1 MKLSPLATRTENG
14 RRRTFEAIC
23 SLTAENKPQELKN
36 TFMEGIYEVSSSD
49 RVKRLQEDLTKELQE
64 LQNAIEENDFLK
76 ATPQSHKSFRC
87 LNNCCLL
94 ILDFATRI
102 CSALQGAVREIQVL
116 V

>member
-1 MKLSPLATRTENG
+1 
-14 RRRTFEAIC
+14 
-23 SLTAENKPQELKN
+23 
-36 TFMEGIYEVSSSD
+36 MEGIYEVSSSD

-116 V
+116 VWRLEASSQRTESRLVCEWVIYI